1 MFRTPAAETNMGRAR
16 AQRIYTK
23 SIPAPVGGMNDRDAL
38 GAMDEKDAVILK
50 NFWPLPSKVMLRRG
64 SPLWVSGI
72 GSAVE
77 SLMGY
82 APKSG
87 TAALFGAA
95 GTAFYNVTST
105 GTVGAAV
112 VSSLTN
118 ARWQHV
124 NVSNSGG
131 NFLMAVNGAD
141 KLRGWDGSSWWVD
154 GDASHDI
161 TGVDTATCNFI
172 TLFKRRVWLVK
183 ASTASAWYLGV
194 DAISGAATELDLGPL
209 FKRGGSLQAIA
220 NWSLDAG
227 IGIDDY
233 AAFISSQGEVALY
246 KGSDPSSATT
256 WALVG
261 VFYLGAPIGRRCVA
275 PLGGDVMLICR
286 DGLVPL
292 SKALMSSRVNSQ
304 IALTDKILNTISEK
318 VVLYGGNFGWQP
330 LYYPG
335 HDMVLLNVP
344 VATGAQV
351 QYVMNT
357 VTGAWAQ
364 FTGWAAN
371 CFEVFGNEL
380 YFGANGNVFKAFSG
394 YADNGTAIQAEA
406 LQAFNYFGGESALKY
421 FTMARPI
428 ISTTEDVSLLYGLN
442 VDLDTTSQPD
452 GTPTTTSVN
461 SGEWGTGLWGT
472 ALWGG
477 GLVQQL
483 NWQTFTGIGYSA
495 AAHIKAASASG
506 QMEWSSTDY
515 GFQRGGVL

>member
-1 MFRTPAAETNMGRAR
+1 MFLAPTIGTRAGRAR
-16 AQRIYTK
+16 AQKIYTK

-82 APKSG
+82 APKTG
-87 TAALFGAA
+87 TSALFAAA
-95 GTAFYNVTST
+95 GTSFYNVTST

-112 VSSLTN
+112 VTSLTN

-141 KLRGWDGSSWWVD
+141 KLRGWNGSAWWAD
-154 GDASHDI
+154 GDGTHDI
-161 TGVDTATCNFI
+161 TGVDTATVIGI
-172 TLFKRRVWLVK
+172 TLFKRRVWFVK
-183 ASTASAWYLGV
+183 SASASAWYLPV
-194 DAISGAATELDLGPL
+194 DAIAGAAVELDLGPL

-246 KGSDPSSATT
+246 KGSDPASATT

-261 VFYLGAPIGRRCVA
+261 VFYIGSPIGRRCAA

-304 IALTDKILNTISEK
+304 IALTDKIQNTISEK
-318 VVLYGGNFGWQP
+318 VALYASNFGWQP
-330 LYYPG
+330 ILYPG
-335 HDMVLLNVP
+335 QDMIILNVP
-344 VATGAQV
+344 IGTGAQV
-351 QYVMNT
+351 QYAMNT
-357 VTGAWAQ
+357 ITGAWAQ
-364 FTGWAAN
+364 FTGWPAN
-371 CFEVFGNEL
+371 CFEVFDNEL
-380 YFGANGNVFKAFSG
+380 YYGANGNVFKAWSG
-394 YADNGTAIQAEA
+394 YADNGSLINAEA
-406 LQAFNYFGGESALKY
+406 LQAFSYFGGASALKY

-428 ISTTEDVSLLYGLN
+428 LATTENLNLLYGLN
-442 VDLDTTSQPD
+442 VDLDTTTQPD
-452 GTPTTTSVN
+452 GSPTTTAVTADL
-461 SGEWGTGLWGT
+461 WGTGLWGT
-472 ALWGG
+472 AMWGA

-483 NWQTFTGIGYSA
+483 NWQTMTGVGYSA
-495 AAHIKAASASG
+495 AAHIKASSSTG